1 MVWYLYPISP
11 QRGEKQKAV
20 VGVGGPRGLKP
31 LYPVGVAKMQHK
43 MQYAWKSRNGIYNI
57 LSHKNPL

>member
-1 MVWYLYPISP
+1 
-11 QRGEKQKAV
+11 V

-31 LYPVGVAKMQHK
+31 LYPVGVAFLQHK